1 MVRVS
6 RAYVDNDNK
15 FIFKR
20 VTYKIDDSVKE
31 YEVSNSGMDMDEII
45 IIERTHE
52 NRLVFLDANAK
63 SIEGKMVS
71 IA

>member
-6 RAYVDNDNK
+6 RAYVNNDNE
-15 FIFKR
+15 FIFNK
-20 VTYKIDDSVKE
+20 VTYKIDDSIKE

-52 NRLVFLDANAK
+52 NKLLFLDANAK

-71 IA
+71 IV

>member
-6 RAYVDNDNK
+6 RAYVNNDNE
-15 FIFKR
+15 FIFNK
-20 VTYKIDDSVKE
+20 VTYKISDSVKE
-31 YEVSNSGMDMDEII
+31 YEVSNSGMDMDEVI

-52 NRLVFLDANAK
+52 NKLLFLDANAK